1 MGSYR
6 EVSRTAEKDT
16 FSRCDVLEDSA
27 FDTKHLPWDVG
38 VGVFGRFSPRKSWEF
53 IKVESDEFSFW
64 GQWPMFRGEVLVFRD
79 EMGHVETCGAN
90 FHPPKIFFVVDIHL
104 PKMWTRDIFHQGKQK
119 QLHFSSYC
127 SKKVLGR
134 QFISASYVSLNP
146 SLPDFQIKGY
156 INWSTLRGCWIIST
170 KKDIYIY
177 IRIPEK
183 VGWINHPNNKVGW
196 SIPKLL
202 ADRAASPSWIWL
214 WELNCRRQNFLQ
226 GTFGGKNPT

>member
-1 MGSYR
+1 MWCSWGFSLWHKTLALGCWR
-6 EVSRTAEKDT
+6 WRFWT
-16 FSRCDVLEDSA
+16 FFPLE
-27 FDTKHLPWDVG
+27 
-38 VGVFGRFSPRKSWEF
+38 KSWEF

-177 IRIPEK
+177 KDSRK
-183 VGWINHPNNKVGW
+183 GG
-196 SIPKLL
+196 L
-202 ADRAASPSWIWL
+202 DQPS
-214 WELNCRRQNFLQ
+214 Q
-226 GTFGGKNPT
+226 